1 MKVQTRLALFCSTV
15 FGIIFAI
22 ISILI
27 YGLYYKNAE
36 RQVYKNLKKTAY
48 ITAIFYLEE
57 DELNNKEFEL
67 VKKQFEEFVL
77 DASYQIYNKDNTISY
92 GTENLDI
99 PSDILDKIRKD
110 GSLSFTSDGYRCYG
124 IFYEDN
130 QGDFV
135 IITKNNKEELSTQIN
150 LLLSILITSFFIGLL
165 AIVGLSRWVSHVAYR
180 PFQKVIDQVNNIST
194 NNLNVQIESPETKD
208 ELQELIDTFN
218 TLLTKISETFV
229 IQKNFVSYVSHEFK
243 TPLASILGNLEVFS
257 IKDRTP
263 EEYKNLSEKL
273 IQQIYQL
280 GAILNTLIVVSDL
293 SKDSDIR
300 SLVRIDELIW
310 EIIEKLSE
318 RYSESRIKVDIN
330 ILPEDEHML
339 SINKDKTQLFMTLFN
354 LIENGVKYS
363 QGNIVDICIYKNS
376 NNFLCI
382 SITDYGIGIPA
393 EQLDNISRP
402 FYRADN
408 TNQIQGSGIGL
419 SIALRILEKNN
430 IEYKIE
436 SQVNIGTKVSLI
448 LSH

>member
-27 YGLYYKNAE
+27 YGLYYQNAE
-36 RQVYKNLKKTAY
+36 KQVYKNLKKTAY

-77 DASYQIYNKDNTISY
+77 DASYQIYNKDNNISY
-92 GTENLDI
+92 GTEHLDI
-99 PSDILDKIRKD
+99 PSDILDKIRKEKK
-110 GSLSFTSDGYRCYG
+110 LSFIVEGFRCYG

-150 LLLSILITSFFIGLL
+150 LLLSILIASFFIGLL

-194 NNLNVQIESPETKD
+194 NNLNVQIESPKTKD

-280 GAILNTLIVVSDL
+280 EAILNTLIVVSDL

-318 RYSESRIKVDIN
+318 RYSESRVKVDIN

-339 SINKDKTQLFMTLFN
+339 SINKDKTQLFMALFN

-363 QGNIVDICIYKNS
+363 QGNMVDICIYKNS

-430 IEYKIE
+430 IQYRIE

>member
-150 LLLSILITSFFIGLL
+150 LLLSILIASFFIGLL

-194 NNLNVQIESPETKD
+194 NNLNVQIESPKTKD

-280 GAILNTLIVVSDL
+280 EAILNTLIVVSDL

-318 RYSESRIKVDIN
+318 RYSESRVKVDIN

-339 SINKDKTQLFMTLFN
+339 SINKDKTQLFMALFN

-363 QGNIVDICIYKNS
+363 QGNMVDICIYKNS

-382 SITDYGIGIPA
+382 SITDYGIGIPT
-393 EQLDNISRP
+393 EHLENISRP